1 MPCRTYSLLRH
12 VSAKLHHLKMKLAV
26 MFKNYGSCLSTWE
39 GKRCITE
46 TDALTL
52 FGNWITAKFGI
63 PFRHYLRT
71 IYEAN

>member
-1 MPCRTYSLLRH
+1 
-12 VSAKLHHLKMKLAV
+12 

-52 FGNWITAKFGI
+52 KFGI
-63 PFRHYLRT
+63 PFCRYIET
-71 IYEAN
+71 IYEANWLISIHHLFTDHTVAVIS